1 MPVFISDQ
9 KSKIFDRLGLG
20 SGVMSETYS
29 PFFSEKACIN
39 ETKASTEAL
48 GKAL

>member
-1 MPVFISDQ
+1 MPIFISAQ
-9 KSKIFDRLGLG
+9 RSKIFERLGLG